1 MATKVKVFSHVLIE
15 SSPTEIWPWPHL
27 HPHPW
32 LVCFPILATGEEDP
46 LVARPLY
53 IPISRQDKFVIPDLD
68 LEIVGAC
75 EDVCNIC
82 SFVPSYSELQ
92 PQSPLNASVW
102 PRCGSQ
108 CAPQQPTNCC
118 LFPVRNVFLAQQD
131 FDTS

>member
-82 SFVPSYSELQ
+82 SCTEL
-92 PQSPLNASVW
+92 L
-102 PRCGSQ
+102 
-108 CAPQQPTNCC
+108 
-118 LFPVRNVFLAQQD
+118 
-131 FDTS
+131 